1 MAGTRTRAA
10 LPAPSLEIER
20 HTLSN
25 GLRVV
30 LAPDAAAPS
39 VVVEVRYDVGF
50 RSEPEGRTGFA
61 HLFEHLL
68 FEGSHSLEKLQ
79 HASLV
84 QANGGVFNGNTT
96 PDATQYFEAL
106 PPNALELGLF
116 LEADRMRSARLDDET
131 LANQIGVVKEEIKVN
146 VLNRPYGGFPWILLP
161 PVLYTSFNNSH
172 NGYGSFVD
180 LDNATVEAAAAFFRA
195 YYAPGNAVLVVAG
208 AFKPDEALA
217 MIERQF
223 GDIPAG
229 KVPKRPSFAE
239 ARPDSERRALQPDPR
254 ATLNA
259 TALGYRVPD
268 PVKKFDDYLAALLGI
283 DVLADGTPSR
293 LHQRLVTGDRL
304 AVEVAGYAGTFGEV
318 YAQRD
323 PVISQFLI
331 FHPGPVEP
339 VLAAFDEEVHRAA
352 AGVSAEE
359 LERVV
364 IASAAQHLRA
374 IDDLQNR
381 AMLLAALEQVHGR
394 TELVNDLPAH
404 LLAVTPEAVAAAIG
418 TWFATDRRAVLQ
430 IVPGA
435 EA

>member
-1 MAGTRTRAA
+1 MPATRSRAT

-20 HTLSN
+20 HTLDN

-30 LAPDAAAPS
+30 LAPDATAPS

-84 QANGGVFNGNTT
+84 QRNGGVFNGNTM

-116 LEADRMRSARLDDET
+116 LEADRMRAARLDDET
-131 LANQIGVVKEEIKVN
+131 LANQIAVVKEEIKVN
-146 VLNRPYGGFPWILLP
+146 VMNRPYGGFPWILLP
-161 PVLYTSFNNSH
+161 PVLYTTFNNAH

-180 LDNATVEAAAAFFRA
+180 LENANVADAAAFFRD

-208 AFKPDEALA
+208 AFKPADALA

-223 GDIPAG
+223 GDIPG
-229 KVPKRPSFAE
+229 RRVPKRPSFAE
-239 ARPDSERRALQPDPR
+239 PRPDAERRVVQPDPR

-259 TALGYRVPD
+259 TAVGYRVPD
-268 PVKKFDDYLAALLGI
+268 PVKAFDDYLAALLGI

-304 AVEVAGYAGTFGEV
+304 VVEVAGYAGTFGEA
-318 YAQRD
+318 YSQRD
-323 PVISQFLI
+323 PVISQFMM
-331 FHPGPVEP
+331 FHPGPLEP

-352 AGVSAEE
+352 GVVTPEE
-359 LERVV
+359 LDRVV
-364 IASAAQHLRA
+364 IASAAQHLRN

-394 TELVNDLPAH
+394 TELVNELPQR
-404 LLAVTPEAVAAAIG
+404 LRAVTPEAVAAAIG
-418 TWFATDRRAVLQ
+418 TWFATDRRAVLE

-435 EA
+435 PS